1 MLPYIKNKTINFC
14 VKKGSVSSVWAHH
27 KILAQKGH
35 SAYGNIL
42 VSLTCCN
49 MFESR
54 NDKITRPNSRDLI
67 IKSSYAKRRP
77 LGCQPQQSLW
87 IFTLQS
93 FSEGGLKATERSA
106 IPIRMPRGLPRGGFT
121 FSRNQVWSS
130 RNGRLLLRRPQE
142 VPCISA

>member
-1 MLPYIKNKTINFC
+1 VLPYIKNKTINFC

-67 IKSSYAKRRP
+67 IKSSYAKRD
-77 LGCQPQQSLW
+77 LW
-87 IFTLQS
+87 AVNRSKAFGFLLS
-93 FSEGGLKATERSA
+93 KALAKEG
-106 IPIRMPRGLPRGGFT
+106 
-121 FSRNQVWSS
+121 
-130 RNGRLLLRRPQE
+130 
-142 VPCISA
+142 